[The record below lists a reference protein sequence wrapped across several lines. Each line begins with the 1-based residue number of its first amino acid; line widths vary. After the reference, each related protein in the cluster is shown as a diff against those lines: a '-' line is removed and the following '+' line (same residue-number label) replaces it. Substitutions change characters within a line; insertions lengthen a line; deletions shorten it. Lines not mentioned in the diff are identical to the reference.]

1 MLRCQARHVG
11 NFSWFHSLPRQPDY
25 LGLAPL
31 NRMPRNVRPTA
42 AVMLSPLVDSL
53 VEAWQDLGIDRT
65 RQRPLQIVN
74 RISHIAY

>member
-1 MLRCQARHVG
+1 
-11 NFSWFHSLPRQPDY
+11 
-25 LGLAPL
+25 
-31 NRMPRNVRPTA
+31 
-42 AVMLSPLVDSL
+42 L